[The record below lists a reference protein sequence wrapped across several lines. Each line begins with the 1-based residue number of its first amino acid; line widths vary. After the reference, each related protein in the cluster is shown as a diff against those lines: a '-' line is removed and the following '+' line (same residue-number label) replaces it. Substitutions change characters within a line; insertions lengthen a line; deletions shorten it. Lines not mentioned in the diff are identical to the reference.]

1 MTGAQPTITVKSPSE
16 CTKEELSRF
25 HKIVLDAD
33 EVRAAGLADRI
44 KRAEVLAFLEHGNE
58 MIGVGALKRQHPN
71 YTTRIFTN
79 AKARRAASNYG
90 LELGWVVVGE
100 AHRGRKYS
108 LPIVE
113 ALVAHAADKRIYATS
128 ASTNEPMH
136 KALIRYK
143 FERDG
148 DEWPSTER
156 ENTNLL
162 LFVRN

>member
-1 MTGAQPTITVKSPSE
+1 MA
-16 CTKEELSRF
+16 
-25 HKIVLDAD
+25 
-33 EVRAAGLADRI
+33 
-44 KRAEVLAFLEHGNE
+44 
-58 MIGVGALKRQHPN
+58 
-71 YTTRIFTN
+71 
-79 AKARRAASNYG
+79 